1 MDIKFETMNKNDI
14 DNLIPIMKSAFDY
27 DTKIHL
33 GKETGGPSGYDDG
46 TFLRRWGLD
55 KEATSYCI
63 YLNNILIGGTILWI
77 NDNNEN
83 SLGCLFIDINYEDKG
98 IGTKVWHK
106 IESMYPNTKVWNTET
121 PIFSR
126 RNHCFYVNKCGF
138 HIIKIKN
145 PKDLEDGSFILEKVI
160 R

>member
-1 MDIKFETMNKNDI
+1 MDIKLEKMHEKDI
-14 DNLIPIMKSAFDY
+14 NNLIPIMKSAFDY

-33 GKETGGPSGYDDG
+33 GQETGGPSGYDDG
-46 TFLRRWGLD
+46 TFLRRWALD
-55 KEATSYCI
+55 KEASSYCI
-63 YLNNILIGGTILWI
+63 YLDNILIGGTILWI
-77 NDNNEN
+77 NENNEN
-83 SLGCLFIDINYEDKG
+83 SLGCLFIDVNYEDKG

-106 IESMYPNTKVWNTET
+106 IEGIYPNTKAWYTET

-126 RNHCFYVNKCGF
+126 RNHYFYVNKCGF

-145 PKDLEDGSFILEKVI
+145 PKDLEHGSFILQKLI